1 MDRGS
6 VSRILLALA
15 LTLTAGLGIAAPA
28 CGGGGGAALSK
39 AEFTERADKICVE
52 TWARFA
58 SKLPDPV
65 GGAKPVGLGAFMRE
79 WIERL
84 RTLEPPQSV
93 LTHWYRGL
101 ELLEQASYKFDDAEN
116 GDPDAQGEALWS
128 LEPQAQE
135 QFVAT
140 RLPFRACFV
149 E

>member
-6 VSRILLALA
+6 VSRILLA

-39 AEFTERADKICVE
+39 AELTERADKICAE
-52 TWARFA
+52 TWARFE
-58 SKLPDPV
+58 SELPDPV
-65 GGAKPVGLGAFMRE
+65 GGAKPVGLGPFMRE

-93 LTHWYRGL
+93 STHWRRGL
-101 ELLEQASYKFDDAEN
+101 ELLEQASYKLDDAEN

-128 LEPQAQE
+128 LEPRAQE